1 MTKSELIAQFTDI
14 MKDPQGSLE
23 KAASFLNEVSKDY
36 DNFDTINTTLA
47 TANDSIA
54 TLTEENKKLKETNLQ
69 LFTMFPTSKDT
80 IVNIQDEPQKPKSSE
95 PEYTPED
102 IAQML
107 LGNKK
112 GESN

>member
-1 MTKSELIAQFTDI
+1 M
-14 MKDPQGSLE
+14 
-23 KAASFLNEVSKDY
+23 NEVSKDY

-69 LFTMFPTSKDT
+69 LFTMLPTSKDT
-80 IVNIQDEPQKPKSSE
+80 IVNIQDEPTKSNPSA

-102 IAQML
+102 IAHML
-107 LGNKK
+107 LGDKE
-112 GESN
+112 GETK